1 MEKFSDKEENKK
13 SLKINQKGIHTDICP
28 LMPTVLLKVNVRTA
42 NYFTESSLNNILHI
56 HVYAVVYRSTH
67 THTSTDIYTHTRT
80 RHIYKLHDKRLK
92 FGRWN
97 QDWNRKW
104 K

>member
-13 SLKINQKGIHTDICP
+13 SLKINQKGIHTDICL

-56 HVYAVVYRSTH
+56 HVYAVVCRS
-67 THTSTDIYTHTRT
+67 THTSTDIYTHTHASQIQT
-80 RHIYKLHDKRLK
+80 S
-92 FGRWN
+92 
-97 QDWNRKW
+97 
-104 K
+104 

>member
-67 THTSTDIYTHTRT
+67 THTQAQTYIHTHARVTYTNFMTR
-80 RHIYKLHDKRLK
+80 D
-92 FGRWN
+92 
-97 QDWNRKW
+97 
-104 K
+104 